1 MKRLISIFSC
11 ALMLVTV
18 ASCSWFK
25 LDNQEGWDAKV
36 QGKLLDTT
44 TGEPVQSEHGNY
56 IVVVEH
62 GWDAQANQSW
72 RIKNDGTYRNDLV
85 FAGEYT
91 MNTVSNANF
100 MAEPQDFILKKG
112 ENTVN
117 FNVTPFVTIKNAH
130 VEYDAATKKIKAT
143 CTVKANFPADKINNI
158 GAVVLCVYPDRF
170 VKRSY
175 NKCENDPEAI
185 VTNLDPSVEQTV
197 TLYVDTQLAANA
209 EEFQYERAHY
219 IRIAAIG
226 AHYDIVPEHTE
237 IRRVFNQE
245 AFEAWGSPEQYRDYF
260 WMDVEVTVP
269 TAYAPDGK
277 FNPSGAYNYS
287 NVFKLEKGVV
297 TEVTDW

>member
-11 ALMLVTV
+11 ALMLVSV

-36 QGKLLDTT
+36 QGKILDVT
-44 TGEPVQSEHGNY
+44 TGQPVQSEQGNY
-56 IVVVEH
+56 IIVVEK
-62 GWDAQANQSW
+62 GWDAQANQGW

-91 MNTVSNANF
+91 MNTVSGANF
-100 MAEPQDFILKKG
+100 QADPQNFTLKKG
-112 ENTVN
+112 ENTVD
-117 FNVTPFVTIKNAH
+117 FQVTPFVTIKDAQ
-130 VEYDAATKKIKAT
+130 VTYDSATKKIKAT
-143 CTVKANFPADKINNI
+143 CKVKANFPADKINNI

-170 VKRSY
+170 VKRSA

-185 VTNLDPSVEQTV
+185 VSNLDPSVEQTV

-209 EEFQYERAHY
+209 DEFQYERAHY

-226 AHYDIVPEHTE
+226 AHYDIVPEWTE
-237 IRRVFNQE
+237 EEWVDWDAFAAAGWQWDDSFYHPAVFH
-245 AFEAWGSPEQYRDYF
+245 
-260 WMDVEVTVP
+260 P
-269 TAYAPDGK
+269 TSYAPDGK

-287 NVFKLEKGVV
+287 IVYKLENGVI